1 MLSRTRRRRIGLLA
15 VSLIAAAT
23 VSVGIYV
30 AAAANVRHTRHAYP
44 SHAYTNHAYAN
55 HRHRPWYAREAATLP
70 YGPEMDFCAS
80 SRRTRSWARVIHSC
94 RAWASLARPAT
105 CRRALAQTSTAT
117 SSRPGCLVS
126 YWIDYGRSLQASD
139 ASLTPPHCRTRRATA

>member
-23 VSVGIYV
+23 VSVGTYV

-44 SHAYTNHAYAN
+44 SHAYTNHAYAS
-55 HRHRPWYAREAATLP
+55 HRHGPWYARGATLP
-70 YGPEMDFCAS
+70 YGPEYGFLRKLPPNAIVGP
-80 SRRTRSWARVIHSC
+80 VIHSC

-117 SSRPGCLVS
+117 SSRLGCLALLL
-126 YWIDYGRSLQASD
+126 DRLRRSLQTSD
-139 ASLTPPHCRTRRATA
+139 ASLAPPHCRTRRATA